1 MKTLFKILI
10 WLKNFILTILSIP
23 AYVLLFLTV
32 LYILLIEMGKGKVI
46 VTIIKTALKEILKNF
61 KK

>member
-23 AYVLLFLTV
+23 AYVLLFIILIY
-32 LYILLIEMGKGKVI
+32 LLLIEMGKGKEI
-46 VTIIKTALKEILKNF
+46 SKALKEILKNF